1 MSYIGQTPTGLYTT
15 TNAKDTFSGNGATTS
30 FTLSQAGTTNN
41 VDVFVENVR
50 QEPTVA
56 YTVDGTTLTFTAAPV
71 AGTDN
76 IYVVN
81 RGPAELSA
89 SHPASQALEAYSG
102 TFTTDVSVGG
112 DLTVDTNTLYVD
124 SANNLV
130 GVGTSSPIY
139 DLQVG
144 TYGSDAD
151 STLALASTP
160 TGTGS
165 IRFGDGTGG
174 PQANAGRIFYDHS
187 DNSMNFGT
195 DAETRM
201 TIDSNG
207 NVGIGE
213 NNPITP
219 LHVQGPTTGYSATN
233 QDGFA
238 ALIKA
243 NNPDFPINLALD
255 TANTSADQQVRIR
268 TYSGGVSTWQ
278 QNFGTNYDLYKDTT
292 GSGSYTSYLTVNSG
306 GQINKPNQ
314 PFFHARGLAS
324 ESSGQYLIFPSVNW
338 NTGSHYN
345 GTTGIFTAP
354 VAGKYFFAFSS
365 ICNDV
370 NDVYRFYFRI
380 NNANTSNG
388 DYHLRVDNV
397 ATGSEYGT
405 NTEKTVIWYLN
416 ANDTVRIYYEADAG
430 TNLYYNGTAGDYHRF
445 MGFMIA

>member
-112 DLTVDTNTLYVD
+112 DLTVDTNTLFVD
-124 SANNLV
+124 STNNRVGIGITSPSADLHLFKTTGDVGINIQSSAEANAKAFINLYGRDASNV
-130 GVGTSSPIY
+130 NQIWKIENNAH
-139 DLQVG
+139 DL
-144 TYGSDAD
+144 TFND
-151 STLALASTP
+151 
-160 TGTGS
+160 
-165 IRFGDGTGG
+165 DGT
-174 PQANAGRIFYDHS
+174 
-187 DNSMNFGT
+187 
-195 DAETRM
+195 ERM
-201 TIDSNG
+201 RIDSSG

-219 LHVQGPTTGYSATN
+219 LHVQGPTTGYNATN
-233 QDGFA
+233 QNGFA